1 MRPGLDQTMLDVAVV
16 MSARGTCEKKHV
28 GCVLV
33 DTFGNILATGYN
45 GQPRGA
51 PHCDRVHPCP
61 AFLDGNL
68 SCSAIHA
75 EINALIRCP
84 DPEKIHTAYV
94 TEKPC
99 DKCLLA
105 LKNTACKQVMF
116 DDGEAP
122 GIQVIKL

>member
-1 MRPGLDQTMLDVAVV
+1 MLRIAEVLSD
-16 MSARGTCEKKHV
+16 RGTCEKKKV

-45 GQPRGA
+45 GQPRGQ

-75 EINALIRCP
+75 EINALIRCHS
-84 DPEKIHTAYV
+84 PETIYTAYV

-99 DKCLLA
+99 DKCTMA
-105 LKNTACKQVMF
+105 LRNTACRTVVYMETEAGFPVM
-116 DDGEAP
+116 A
-122 GIQVIKL
+122 VVKL